1 MRSVKN
7 PARSRPLSRNVRRL
21 MKMARE
27 SPMNPEVEKIERE
40 LRKILPPEH
49 SSDFCHCIV
58 LHGRAVCDARKPLCE
73 TCCLRH
79 LCQHFSG

>member
-27 SPMNPEVEKIERE
+27 SPANPNVEKIERE
-40 LRKILPPEH
+40 GSGL
-49 SSDFCHCIV
+49 
-58 LHGRAVCDARKPLCE
+58 
-73 TCCLRH
+73 LRH
-79 LCQHFSG
+79 AGKYFHGGD